1 MRVNGRSNR
10 ACEGRRLNIRH
21 SFNPIG
27 SRIPSLP
34 LCFFFNKETV
44 NFLPSA
50 KMDKKEEKFFWN
62 DSNLSNDNCENFLFL
77 YAKKNLLY
85 RGRKFVTRSFLPR
98 IEQREKEKTGN
109 RDEIIYMYMEN
120 TKKKHDLVGD

>member
-34 LCFFFNKETV
+34 LSFFFNKETV

-50 KMDKKEEKFFWN
+50 KMDKKEEEKFF
-62 DSNLSNDNCENFLFL
+62 SFFSGTRMNF
-77 YAKKNLLY
+77 
-85 RGRKFVTRSFLPR
+85 VV
-98 IEQREKEKTGN
+98 
-109 RDEIIYMYMEN
+109 
-120 TKKKHDLVGD
+120 TKKIDRRKERFVPR